1 MKTVHVLIV
10 VHEEWSSQGYL
21 CAFLSPQ
28 SILLHRFLI
37 DARFITSQMKVK
49 NVTFSPKFIAYL
61 LAHPPLNRQQ
71 SFRGHTLRLVCCI
84 LLITAKA

>member
-10 VHEEWSSQGYL
+10 LHKEWSSQGYM

-28 SILLHRFLI
+28 SILLHRFLM
-37 DARFITSQMKVK
+37 DASSITSQIK
-49 NVTFSPKFIAYL
+49 NNILTEVHRL
-61 LAHPPLNRQQ
+61 LEHPPLNRQQ